1 MKTNIKKENE
11 TMRFFNDGATTVAQ
25 QDKVNVSLPEVN
37 EVENDCNKKKVFEEL
52 EKYFFS
58 TVFDEAE
65 VRVQAEKAV
74 TLGLLEQ
81 EEIENFVAMK
91 KKQFKKRNAKT
102 IEIENNLSYS
112 AFCEKLQQ
120 NENLCKKVLSVIAVD
135 TLPEN
140 IVISGK
146 IQIFH
151 IASEK
156 SEFQKGEIVKDENGR
171 KFCENYFFELVE
183 INTENIL
190 ASLKSYR
197 LYQNAQKRL
206 LNKIQD
212 SKKCLTR
219 LAEIVKTCKECNFTN
234 EEILNVIN
242 ANL

>member
-1 MKTNIKKENE
+1 MKNNIKKENE
-11 TMRFFNDGATTVAQ
+11 TKQVFNEATTTVAN
-25 QDKVNVSLPEVN
+25 QDKVNVSLPDTPEIEN
-37 EVENDCNKKKVFEEL
+37 EYNKKKVFEEL

-58 TVFDEAE
+58 TVFDENE
-65 VRVQAEKAV
+65 TRVQASKAV
-74 TLGLLEQ
+74 TLGLLEP

-120 NENLCKKVLSVIAVD
+120 NENLYKKVLSVLAVD

-156 SEFQKGEIVKDENGR
+156 SEFQKGTITRDENGR
-171 KFCENYFFELVE
+171 KFSENYFFELVD
-183 INTENIL
+183 INTENIIS
-190 ASLKSYR
+190 SLKSFR

-212 SKKCLTR
+212 SRKCLTR
-219 LAEIVKTCKECNFTN
+219 LAEIVKTCKECNFSN